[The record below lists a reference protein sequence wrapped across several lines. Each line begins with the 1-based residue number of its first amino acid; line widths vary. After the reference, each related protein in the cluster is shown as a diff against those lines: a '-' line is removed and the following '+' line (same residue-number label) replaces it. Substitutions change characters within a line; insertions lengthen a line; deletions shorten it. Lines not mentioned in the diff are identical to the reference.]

1 SRLHALA
8 FQTKIAIGLDCAAL
22 PHFKIQNP
30 KSAMFYPPRP
40 FTLSF
45 ELFPPKTPAAEEA
58 LWENLGHL
66 MAFKP
71 DVVTCTYGAG
81 GSTRNKTPDI
91 VDQVRRRYGVR
102 VASHLTCVGSTVER
116 LCAYLC

>member
-1 SRLHALA
+1 
-8 FQTKIAIGLDCAAL
+8 
-22 PHFKIQNP
+22 
-30 KSAMFYPPRP
+30 MFYPPRP

-81 GSTRNKTPDI
+81 GSTRDKTLEI
-91 VDQVRRRYGVR
+91 VSQAKRRFGVR
-102 VASHLTCVGSTVER
+102 VASHLTCVGSTVEQLR
-116 LCAYLC
+116 GYLSEVQRRGIENKIGRASCRERGGISVVEV